1 MVLVLSWNSGTW
13 TGTLVL
19 HFHIMVK
26 LSVSLSLLAI
36 AVASVV
42 AQQDGQQQS
51 SQPQQQSSQPQQQGS
66 QGGGGQ
72 QSQNPKPTSAAN
84 QGSGSGSEGD
94 DKNSRTS
101 PVCSALF
108 GDPNVHQVGSCSHSS
123 TVVPPYNL
131 GSLVSYMIG
140 GYTRSRKDA
149 GMVVDVADEL
159 AASVVKYYPTVTQ
172 SSDVIKYSMYK
183 GLLHSIRANDKD
195 FDPADEM
202 KRPPGAE
209 QELVLNGAT
218 NLVVPGGV
226 AVAAVVLGGA
236 IFL

>member
-1 MVLVLSWNSGTW
+1 
-13 TGTLVL
+13 
-19 HFHIMVK
+19 MVK
-26 LSVSLSLLAI
+26 LSVPLSLLAV

-51 SQPQQQSSQPQQQGS
+51 SQPQQQSSQPQQQSSQPQQQSSQSQQQSSQPQQQGS

-72 QSQNPKPTSAAN
+72 QSQSPKPTSAAN

-159 AASVVKYYPTVTQ
+159 AESVVKYYPTVTQ
-172 SSDVIKYSMYK
+172 SSDVIKYSMYR
-183 GLLHSIRANDKD
+183 GLLRSIRANDKD
-195 FDPADEM
+195 FDPSDEM

-209 QELVLNGAT
+209 PDNGAAA
-218 NLVVPGGV
+218 LVVPGAVGV
-226 AVAAVVLGGA
+226 AAAVLGGA

>member
-1 MVLVLSWNSGTW
+1 
-13 TGTLVL
+13 
-19 HFHIMVK
+19 MVK
-26 LSVSLSLLAI
+26 LSVPLSLLAV

-159 AASVVKYYPTVTQ
+159 AESVVKYYPTVTQ
-172 SSDVIKYSMYK
+172 SSDVIKYSMYR
-183 GLLHSIRANDKD
+183 GLLRSIRANDKD
-195 FDPADEM
+195 FDPSDEM

-209 QELVLNGAT
+209 PDNGAAA
-218 NLVVPGGV
+218 LVVPGGV
-226 AVAAVVLGGA
+226 AVAAAVLGGA

>member
-1 MVLVLSWNSGTW
+1 
-13 TGTLVL
+13 
-19 HFHIMVK
+19 MVK
-26 LSVSLSLLAI
+26 LSVPLSLLAV

-51 SQPQQQSSQPQQQGS
+51 SQPQQQSSQPQQQSSQPQQQSSQPQQQSS

-72 QSQNPKPTSAAN
+72 QSQSPKPTSAAN

-172 SSDVIKYSMYK
+172 SSDVIKYSMYR
-183 GLLHSIRANDKD
+183 GLLRSIRANDKD
-195 FDPADEM
+195 FDPSDEM

-218 NLVVPGGV
+218 NLVVPGAVGV
-226 AVAAVVLGGA
+226 AAAVLGGA

>member
-1 MVLVLSWNSGTW
+1 
-13 TGTLVL
+13 
-19 HFHIMVK
+19 MVK
-26 LSVSLSLLAI
+26 LSVPLSLLAV

-72 QSQNPKPTSAAN
+72 QSQSPKPTSAAN

-172 SSDVIKYSMYK
+172 SSDAIKYSMYK

-195 FDPADEM
+195 FDPSDEM

-209 QELVLNGAT
+209 PDNGAAA
-218 NLVVPGGV
+218 LVVPGAVGV
-226 AVAAVVLGGA
+226 AAAVLGGA

>member
-1 MVLVLSWNSGTW
+1 
-13 TGTLVL
+13 
-19 HFHIMVK
+19 MVK
-26 LSVSLSLLAI
+26 LSVPLSLLAV

-51 SQPQQQSSQPQQQGS
+51 SQPQQQSSQPQQQSSQPQQQSSQSQQQSSQPQQQSS

-72 QSQNPKPTSAAN
+72 QSQSPKPTSAAN

-172 SSDVIKYSMYK
+172 SSDVIKYSMYR

-195 FDPADEM
+195 FDPSDEM

-209 QELVLNGAT
+209 PDNGAAA
-218 NLVVPGGV
+218 LVVPGAVGV
-226 AVAAVVLGGA
+226 AAAVLGGA

>member
-1 MVLVLSWNSGTW
+1 
-13 TGTLVL
+13 
-19 HFHIMVK
+19 MVK
-26 LSVSLSLLAI
+26 LSVPLSLLAV

-72 QSQNPKPTSAAN
+72 QSQSPKPTSAAN

-159 AASVVKYYPTVTQ
+159 AASVVKLSLIHISEPTRR
-172 SSDVIKYSMYK
+172 S
-183 GLLHSIRANDKD
+183 
-195 FDPADEM
+195 
-202 KRPPGAE
+202 
-209 QELVLNGAT
+209 
-218 NLVVPGGV
+218 
-226 AVAAVVLGGA
+226 
-236 IFL
+236 

>member
-1 MVLVLSWNSGTW
+1 
-13 TGTLVL
+13 
-19 HFHIMVK
+19 MVK
-26 LSVSLSLLAI
+26 LSVPLSLLAV

-66 QGGGGQ
+66 QGGGGR
-72 QSQNPKPTSAAN
+72 QSQSPKPTSAAN

-140 GYTRSRKDA
+140 GCTRSRKDA

-172 SSDVIKYSMYK
+172 SSDVIKYSMYR

-195 FDPADEM
+195 FDPSDEM

-209 QELVLNGAT
+209 PDNGAAA
-218 NLVVPGGV
+218 LVVPGAVGV
-226 AVAAVVLGGA
+226 AAAVLGGA

>member
-1 MVLVLSWNSGTW
+1 MCQLWCQSQVGLVGPGQELLYSY
-13 TGTLVL
+13 

-26 LSVSLSLLAI
+26 LSVPLSLLAV

-51 SQPQQQSSQPQQQGS
+51 SQPQQQGS

-72 QSQNPKPTSAAN
+72 QSQSPKPTSAAN

-159 AASVVKYYPTVTQ
+159 AESVVKYYPTVTQ
-172 SSDVIKYSMYK
+172 SSDVIKYSMYR
-183 GLLHSIRANDKD
+183 GLLRSIRANDKD
-195 FDPADEM
+195 FDPSDEM

-209 QELVLNGAT
+209 PDNGAAA
-218 NLVVPGGV
+218 LVVPGAVGV
-226 AVAAVVLGGA
+226 AAAVLGGA

>member
-1 MVLVLSWNSGTW
+1 
-13 TGTLVL
+13 
-19 HFHIMVK
+19 MVK
-26 LSVSLSLLAI
+26 LSVPLSLLAV

-51 SQPQQQSSQPQQQGS
+51 SQPQQQSSQPQQQSSQSQQQSSQPQQQSS

-72 QSQNPKPTSAAN
+72 QSQSPKPTSAAN

-172 SSDVIKYSMYK
+172 SSDVIKYSMYR

-195 FDPADEM
+195 FDPSDEM

-209 QELVLNGAT
+209 PDNGAAA
-218 NLVVPGGV
+218 LVVPGAVGV
-226 AVAAVVLGGA
+226 AAAVLGGA

>member
-1 MVLVLSWNSGTW
+1 
-13 TGTLVL
+13 
-19 HFHIMVK
+19 MVK
-26 LSVSLSLLAI
+26 LSVPLSLLAV

-51 SQPQQQSSQPQQQGS
+51 SQPQQQSSQPQQQSSQSQQQSSQPQQQSS

-72 QSQNPKPTSAAN
+72 QSQSPKPTSAAN

-172 SSDVIKYSMYK
+172 SSDVIKYSMYR
-183 GLLHSIRANDKD
+183 GLLRSIRANDKD
-195 FDPADEM
+195 FDPSDEM

-209 QELVLNGAT
+209 PDNGAAA
-218 NLVVPGGV
+218 LVVPGAVGV
-226 AVAAVVLGGA
+226 AAAVLGGA

>member
-1 MVLVLSWNSGTW
+1 
-13 TGTLVL
+13 
-19 HFHIMVK
+19 MVK
-26 LSVSLSLLAI
+26 LSVPLSLLAV

-51 SQPQQQSSQPQQQGS
+51 SQPQQQSSQPQQQSS

-72 QSQNPKPTSAAN
+72 QSQSPKPTSAAN

-172 SSDVIKYSMYK
+172 SSDVIKYSMYR

-195 FDPADEM
+195 FDPSDEM

-209 QELVLNGAT
+209 PDNGAAA
-218 NLVVPGGV
+218 LVVPGAVGV
-226 AVAAVVLGGA
+226 AAAVLGGA

>member
-1 MVLVLSWNSGTW
+1 
-13 TGTLVL
+13 
-19 HFHIMVK
+19 MVK
-26 LSVSLSLLAI
+26 LSVPLSLLAV

-51 SQPQQQSSQPQQQGS
+51 SQPQQQSSQPQQQSSQPQQQSSQPQQQGS

-72 QSQNPKPTSAAN
+72 QSQSPKPTSAAN

-172 SSDVIKYSMYK
+172 SSDVIKYSMYR
-183 GLLHSIRANDKD
+183 GLLRSIRANDKD
-195 FDPADEM
+195 FDPSDEM

-209 QELVLNGAT
+209 PDNGAAA
-218 NLVVPGGV
+218 LVVPGAVGV
-226 AVAAVVLGGA
+226 AAAVLGGA

>member
-1 MVLVLSWNSGTW
+1 
-13 TGTLVL
+13 
-19 HFHIMVK
+19 MVK
-26 LSVSLSLLAI
+26 LSVPLSLLAV

-51 SQPQQQSSQPQQQGS
+51 SQPQQQGS

-72 QSQNPKPTSAAN
+72 QSQSPKPTSAAN

-94 DKNSRTS
+94 NKNSRTS

-159 AASVVKYYPTVTQ
+159 AESVVKYYPTVTQ
-172 SSDVIKYSMYK
+172 SSDVIKYSMYR
-183 GLLHSIRANDKD
+183 GLLRSIRANDKD
-195 FDPADEM
+195 FDPSDEM

-209 QELVLNGAT
+209 PDNGAAA
-218 NLVVPGGV
+218 LVVPGAVGV
-226 AVAAVVLGGA
+226 AAAVLGGA

>member
-1 MVLVLSWNSGTW
+1 
-13 TGTLVL
+13 
-19 HFHIMVK
+19 MVK
-26 LSVSLSLLAI
+26 LSVPLSLLAV

-72 QSQNPKPTSAAN
+72 QSQSPKPTSAAN

-172 SSDVIKYSMYK
+172 SSDVIKYSMYR
-183 GLLHSIRANDKD
+183 GLLRSIRANDKD
-195 FDPADEM
+195 FDPSDEM

-209 QELVLNGAT
+209 PDNGAAA
-218 NLVVPGGV
+218 LVVPGAVGV
-226 AVAAVVLGGA
+226 AAAVLGGA

>member
-1 MVLVLSWNSGTW
+1 
-13 TGTLVL
+13 
-19 HFHIMVK
+19 MVK
-26 LSVSLSLLAI
+26 LSVPLSLLAV

-51 SQPQQQSSQPQQQGS
+51 SQPQQQSSQPQQQSSQPQQQSSQPQQQGS

-72 QSQNPKPTSAAN
+72 QSQSPKPTSAAN

-172 SSDVIKYSMYK
+172 SSDVIKYSMYR

-195 FDPADEM
+195 FDPSDEM

-209 QELVLNGAT
+209 PDNGAAA
-218 NLVVPGGV
+218 LVVPGAVGV
-226 AVAAVVLGGA
+226 AAAVLGGA

>member
-1 MVLVLSWNSGTW
+1 
-13 TGTLVL
+13 
-19 HFHIMVK
+19 MVK
-26 LSVSLSLLAI
+26 LGVPLSLLAV

-51 SQPQQQSSQPQQQGS
+51 SQPQQQSSQPQQQSS

-72 QSQNPKPTSAAN
+72 QSQSPKPTSAAN

-172 SSDVIKYSMYK
+172 SSDVIKYSMYR

-195 FDPADEM
+195 FDPSDEM

-209 QELVLNGAT
+209 PDNGAAA
-218 NLVVPGGV
+218 LVVPGAVGV
-226 AVAAVVLGGA
+226 AAAVLGGA

>member
-1 MVLVLSWNSGTW
+1 
-13 TGTLVL
+13 
-19 HFHIMVK
+19 MVK
-26 LSVSLSLLAI
+26 LSVPLSLLAV

-51 SQPQQQSSQPQQQGS
+51 SQPQQQSSQPQQQSSQPQQQSSQSQQQSSQPQQQSS

-72 QSQNPKPTSAAN
+72 QSQSPKPTSAAN

-172 SSDVIKYSMYK
+172 SSDVIKYSMYR
-183 GLLHSIRANDKD
+183 GLLRSIRANDKD
-195 FDPADEM
+195 FDPSDEM

-209 QELVLNGAT
+209 PDNGAAA
-218 NLVVPGGV
+218 LVVPGGV
-226 AVAAVVLGGA
+226 AVAAAVLGGA

>member
-1 MVLVLSWNSGTW
+1 
-13 TGTLVL
+13 
-19 HFHIMVK
+19 MVK
-26 LSVSLSLLAI
+26 LSVPLSLLAV

-72 QSQNPKPTSAAN
+72 QSQSPKPTSAAN

-94 DKNSRTS
+94 NKNSRTS

-172 SSDVIKYSMYK
+172 SSDVIKYSMYR

-195 FDPADEM
+195 FDPSDEM

-209 QELVLNGAT
+209 PDNGAAA
-218 NLVVPGGV
+218 LVVPGAVGV
-226 AVAAVVLGGA
+226 AAAVLGGA

>member
-1 MVLVLSWNSGTW
+1 
-13 TGTLVL
+13 
-19 HFHIMVK
+19 MVK
-26 LSVSLSLLAI
+26 LSVPLSLLAV

-51 SQPQQQSSQPQQQGS
+51 SQPQQQSSQPQQQSSQPQQQGS

-72 QSQNPKPTSAAN
+72 QSQSPKPTSAAN
-84 QGSGSGSEGD
+84 QGSGGSGSEGD
-94 DKNSRTS
+94 DKSSRTS

-108 GDPNVHQVGSCSHSS
+108 GDPNVHQVGTCSHSS

-172 SSDVIKYSMYK
+172 SSDVIKYSMYR

-195 FDPADEM
+195 FDPSDEM

-209 QELVLNGAT
+209 PDNGAAA
-218 NLVVPGGV
+218 LVVPGAVGV
-226 AVAAVVLGGA
+226 AAAVLGGA

>member
-1 MVLVLSWNSGTW
+1 
-13 TGTLVL
+13 
-19 HFHIMVK
+19 MVK
-26 LSVSLSLLAI
+26 LSVPLSLLAV

-66 QGGGGQ
+66 QGGGGR
-72 QSQNPKPTSAAN
+72 QSQSPKPTSAAN

-172 SSDVIKYSMYK
+172 SSDVIKYSMYR

-195 FDPADEM
+195 FDPSDEM

-209 QELVLNGAT
+209 PDNGAAA
-218 NLVVPGGV
+218 LVVPGAVGV
-226 AVAAVVLGGA
+226 AAAVLGGA

>member
-1 MVLVLSWNSGTW
+1 MC
-13 TGTLVL
+13 
-19 HFHIMVK
+19 IRDR
-26 LSVSLSLLAI
+26 LSVPLSLLAV

-72 QSQNPKPTSAAN
+72 QSQSPKPTSAAN

-172 SSDVIKYSMYK
+172 SSDVIKYSMYR

-195 FDPADEM
+195 FDPSDEM

-209 QELVLNGAT
+209 PDNGAAA
-218 NLVVPGGV
+218 LVVPGAVGV
-226 AVAAVVLGGA
+226 AAAVLGGA

>member
-1 MVLVLSWNSGTW
+1 
-13 TGTLVL
+13 
-19 HFHIMVK
+19 MVK
-26 LSVSLSLLAI
+26 LSVPLSLLAV

-51 SQPQQQSSQPQQQGS
+51 SQPQQQSSQPQQQSSQPQQQGS

-72 QSQNPKPTSAAN
+72 QSQSPKPTSAAN
-84 QGSGSGSEGD
+84 QGSGGSGSEGD
-94 DKNSRTS
+94 DKSSRTS

-108 GDPNVHQVGSCSHSS
+108 GDPNVHQVGTCSHSS

-172 SSDVIKYSMYK
+172 SSDAIKYSMYK

-195 FDPADEM
+195 FDPSDEM

-209 QELVLNGAT
+209 PDNGAAA
-218 NLVVPGGV
+218 LVVPGAVGV
-226 AVAAVVLGGA
+226 AAAVLGGA

>member
-1 MVLVLSWNSGTW
+1 
-13 TGTLVL
+13 
-19 HFHIMVK
+19 MVK
-26 LSVSLSLLAI
+26 LSVPLSLLAV

-51 SQPQQQSSQPQQQGS
+51 SQPQQQSSQPQQQSSQPQQQSSQSQQQSSQPQQQSS

-72 QSQNPKPTSAAN
+72 QSQSPKPTSAAN

-159 AASVVKYYPTVTQ
+159 AESVVKYYPTVTQ
-172 SSDVIKYSMYK
+172 SSDVIKYSMYR

-195 FDPADEM
+195 FDPSDEM

-209 QELVLNGAT
+209 PDNGAAA
-218 NLVVPGGV
+218 LVVPGAVGV
-226 AVAAVVLGGA
+226 AAAVLGGA

>member
-1 MVLVLSWNSGTW
+1 
-13 TGTLVL
+13 
-19 HFHIMVK
+19 MVK
-26 LSVSLSLLAI
+26 LSVPLSLLAV

-51 SQPQQQSSQPQQQGS
+51 SQPQQQSSQPQQQSSQSQQQSSQPQQQGS

-72 QSQNPKPTSAAN
+72 QSQSPKPTSAAN

-172 SSDVIKYSMYK
+172 SSDVIKYSMYR

-195 FDPADEM
+195 FDPSDEM

-209 QELVLNGAT
+209 PDNGAAA
-218 NLVVPGGV
+218 LVVPGAVGV
-226 AVAAVVLGGA
+226 AAAVLGGA

>member
-1 MVLVLSWNSGTW
+1 
-13 TGTLVL
+13 
-19 HFHIMVK
+19 MVK
-26 LSVSLSLLAI
+26 LSVPLSLLAV

-72 QSQNPKPTSAAN
+72 QSQSPKPTSAAN

-94 DKNSRTS
+94 NKNSRTS

-172 SSDVIKYSMYK
+172 SSDVIKYSMYR
-183 GLLHSIRANDKD
+183 GLLRSIRANDKD
-195 FDPADEM
+195 FDPSDEM

-209 QELVLNGAT
+209 PDNGAAA
-218 NLVVPGGV
+218 LVVPGAVGV
-226 AVAAVVLGGA
+226 AAAVLGGA

>member
-1 MVLVLSWNSGTW
+1 
-13 TGTLVL
+13 
-19 HFHIMVK
+19 MVK
-26 LSVSLSLLAI
+26 LSVPLSLLAV

-172 SSDVIKYSMYK
+172 SSDAIKYSMYK

-195 FDPADEM
+195 FDPSDEM

-209 QELVLNGAT
+209 PDNGAAA
-218 NLVVPGGV
+218 LVVPGAVGV
-226 AVAAVVLGGA
+226 AAAVLGGA

>member
-1 MVLVLSWNSGTW
+1 M
-13 TGTLVL
+13 
-19 HFHIMVK
+19 
-26 LSVSLSLLAI
+26 
-36 AVASVV
+36 
-42 AQQDGQQQS
+42 
-51 SQPQQQSSQPQQQGS
+51 
-66 QGGGGQ
+66 
-72 QSQNPKPTSAAN
+72 
-84 QGSGSGSEGD
+84 
-94 DKNSRTS
+94 
-101 PVCSALF
+101 CSALF

-159 AASVVKYYPTVTQ
+159 AESVVKYYPTVTQ
-172 SSDVIKYSMYK
+172 SSDVIKYSMYR

-195 FDPADEM
+195 FDPSDEM

-209 QELVLNGAT
+209 PDNGAAA
-218 NLVVPGGV
+218 LVVPGAVGV
-226 AVAAVVLGGA
+226 AAAVLGGA

>member
-1 MVLVLSWNSGTW
+1 
-13 TGTLVL
+13 
-19 HFHIMVK
+19 MVK
-26 LSVSLSLLAI
+26 LSVPLSLLAV

-72 QSQNPKPTSAAN
+72 QSQSPKPTSAAN

-172 SSDVIKYSMYK
+172 SSDVIKYSMYR

-195 FDPADEM
+195 FDPSDEM

-209 QELVLNGAT
+209 PDNGAAA
-218 NLVVPGGV
+218 LVVPGGV
-226 AVAAVVLGGA
+226 AVAAAVLGGA

>member
-1 MVLVLSWNSGTW
+1 
-13 TGTLVL
+13 
-19 HFHIMVK
+19 MVK
-26 LSVSLSLLAI
+26 LSVPLSLLAV

-72 QSQNPKPTSAAN
+72 QSQSPKPTSAAN

-159 AASVVKYYPTVTQ
+159 AESVVKYYPTVTQ
-172 SSDVIKYSMYK
+172 SSDVIKYSMYR
-183 GLLHSIRANDKD
+183 GLLRSIRANDKD
-195 FDPADEM
+195 FDPSDEM

-209 QELVLNGAT
+209 PDNGAAA
-218 NLVVPGGV
+218 LVVPGGV
-226 AVAAVVLGGA
+226 AVAAAVLGGA

>member
-1 MVLVLSWNSGTW
+1 
-13 TGTLVL
+13 
-19 HFHIMVK
+19 MVK
-26 LSVSLSLLAI
+26 LSVPLSLLAV

-72 QSQNPKPTSAAN
+72 QSQSPKPTSAAN

-159 AASVVKYYPTVTQ
+159 AESVVKYYPTVTQ
-172 SSDVIKYSMYK
+172 SSDVIKYSMYR
-183 GLLHSIRANDKD
+183 GLLRSIRANDKD
-195 FDPADEM
+195 FDPSDEM

-209 QELVLNGAT
+209 PDNGAAA
-218 NLVVPGGV
+218 LVVPGAVGV
-226 AVAAVVLGGA
+226 AAAVLGGA

>member
-1 MVLVLSWNSGTW
+1 
-13 TGTLVL
+13 
-19 HFHIMVK
+19 MVK
-26 LSVSLSLLAI
+26 LSVPLSLLAV

-72 QSQNPKPTSAAN
+72 QSQSPKPTSAAN

-172 SSDVIKYSMYK
+172 SSDVIKYSMYR

-195 FDPADEM
+195 FDPSDEM

-209 QELVLNGAT
+209 PDNGAAA
-218 NLVVPGGV
+218 LVVPGAVGV
-226 AVAAVVLGGA
+226 AAAVLGGA

>member
-1 MVLVLSWNSGTW
+1 
-13 TGTLVL
+13 
-19 HFHIMVK
+19 MVK
-26 LSVSLSLLAI
+26 LSVPLSLLAV

-51 SQPQQQSSQPQQQGS
+51 SQPQQQSSQPQQQSSQPQQQSSQPQQQGS

-72 QSQNPKPTSAAN
+72 QSQSPKPTSAAN

-159 AASVVKYYPTVTQ
+159 AESVVKYYPTVTQ
-172 SSDVIKYSMYK
+172 SSDVIKYSMYR

-195 FDPADEM
+195 FDPSDEM

-209 QELVLNGAT
+209 PDNGAAA
-218 NLVVPGGV
+218 LVVPGAVGV
-226 AVAAVVLGGA
+226 AAAVLGGA

>member
-1 MVLVLSWNSGTW
+1 
-13 TGTLVL
+13 
-19 HFHIMVK
+19 MVK
-26 LSVSLSLLAI
+26 LSVPLSLLAV

-51 SQPQQQSSQPQQQGS
+51 SQPQQQGS

-72 QSQNPKPTSAAN
+72 QSQSPKPTSAAN

-172 SSDVIKYSMYK
+172 SSDVIKYSMYR
-183 GLLHSIRANDKD
+183 GLLRSIRANDKD
-195 FDPADEM
+195 FDPSDEM

-209 QELVLNGAT
+209 PDNGAAA
-218 NLVVPGGV
+218 LVVPGAVGV
-226 AVAAVVLGGA
+226 AAAVLGGA

>member
-1 MVLVLSWNSGTW
+1 
-13 TGTLVL
+13 
-19 HFHIMVK
+19 MVK
-26 LSVSLSLLAI
+26 LGVPLSLLAV

-72 QSQNPKPTSAAN
+72 QSQSPKPTSAAN

-172 SSDVIKYSMYK
+172 SSDVIKYSMYR

-195 FDPADEM
+195 FDPSDEM

-209 QELVLNGAT
+209 PDNGAAA
-218 NLVVPGGV
+218 LVVPGAVGV
-226 AVAAVVLGGA
+226 AAAVLGGA

>member
-1 MVLVLSWNSGTW
+1 
-13 TGTLVL
+13 
-19 HFHIMVK
+19 MVK
-26 LSVSLSLLAI
+26 LSVPLSLLAV

-195 FDPADEM
+195 FDPSDEM

-209 QELVLNGAT
+209 PDNGAAA
-218 NLVVPGGV
+218 LVVPGAVGV
-226 AVAAVVLGGA
+226 AAAVLGGA

>member
-1 MVLVLSWNSGTW
+1 
-13 TGTLVL
+13 
-19 HFHIMVK
+19 MVK

-51 SQPQQQSSQPQQQGS
+51 SQPQQQSSQPQQQSSQPQQQGS

-72 QSQNPKPTSAAN
+72 QSQSPKPTSAAN
-84 QGSGSGSEGD
+84 QGSGGSGSEGD
-94 DKNSRTS
+94 DKSSRTS

-108 GDPNVHQVGSCSHSS
+108 GDPNVHQVGTCSHSS

-172 SSDVIKYSMYK
+172 SSDVIKYSMYR

-195 FDPADEM
+195 FDPSDEM

-209 QELVLNGAT
+209 PDNGAAA
-218 NLVVPGGV
+218 LVVPGAVGV
-226 AVAAVVLGGA
+226 AAAVLGGA